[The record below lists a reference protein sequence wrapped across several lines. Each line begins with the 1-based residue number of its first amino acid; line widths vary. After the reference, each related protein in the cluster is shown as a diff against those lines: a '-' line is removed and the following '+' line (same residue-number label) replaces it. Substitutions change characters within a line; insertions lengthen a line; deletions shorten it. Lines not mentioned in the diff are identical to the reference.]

1 MKIESNRAGLET
13 NRTDSTDAA
22 STAAERA
29 GRSSTATT
37 TGADQVQVSSGVQ
50 LADAAVKAAINA
62 PDIREAEVERARA
75 LLDSGKL
82 GTDVHRLADVLIDR
96 ALGGD

>member
-22 STAAERA
+22 ASTAAGRA
-29 GRSSTATT
+29 SRSSTTT
-37 TGADQVQVSSGVQ
+37 AGADQVQVSSGAQ

-75 LLDSGKL
+75 LLESGKL
-82 GTDVHRLADVLIDR
+82 GADVHRLADVLIDR
-96 ALGGD
+96 ALDND

>member
-22 STAAERA
+22 ASTAAGRA
-29 GRSSTATT
+29 GRSSTATA
-37 TGADQVQVSSGVQ
+37 GADQVQVSSGVQ

-75 LLDSGKL
+75 LLESGKL
-82 GTDVHRLADVLIDR
+82 GADVHRLADVLIDR
-96 ALGGD
+96 ALDGD